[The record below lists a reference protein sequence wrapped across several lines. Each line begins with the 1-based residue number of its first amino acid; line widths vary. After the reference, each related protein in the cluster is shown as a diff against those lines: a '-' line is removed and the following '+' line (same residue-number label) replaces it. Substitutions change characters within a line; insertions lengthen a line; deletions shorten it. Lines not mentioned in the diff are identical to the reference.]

1 MKRERN
7 IFAVCDLEVE
17 YAYHFMEYLSKKK
30 NIPFE
35 IRVFTSV
42 DTLLGF
48 VKEQEIELLL
58 ISEKAMCQEIQ
69 EEKIGQIMI
78 LSEGVSGIYSEAYP
92 SIYKY
97 QSSNQVIREAL
108 TCYGEGKKEME
119 KLPAV
124 QKKQVEILGV
134 YSPVGRTMKTT
145 FALTMG
151 QILAKRKAVLYMNLE
166 EYSGFEYLLEQTY
179 EQTMGD
185 LLYYLRQK
193 TPNWIMR
200 MSGMIQT
207 MNNLDFL
214 PPVFTPGDIQ
224 STTLEEWIEL
234 LQGIIDYSNYDIILL
249 DLGDGVSGLY
259 RFLDQCTKIYMPV
272 RNDPVSQAKITQF
285 ETILRTLNQG
295 EVLGK
300 IQKLKLP
307 YHRTT
312 HKGVNYLDDLVW
324 SELGDYVRELI
335 RKEGAVLQQEKKGK
349 GNEEWMEDSLQTSDR
364 NL

>member
-1 MKRERN
+1 MRRERDV
-7 IFAVCDLEVE
+7 FAVCDLEVE

-35 IRVFTSV
+35 VRVFTSV
-42 DTLLGF
+42 ETLLEF
-48 VKEQEIELLL
+48 AKENEIELLL
-58 ISEKAMCQEIQ
+58 ISEKAMGEEVQEQ
-69 EEKIGQIMI
+69 KIGQIMI
-78 LSEGVSGIYSEAYP
+78 LSEGLSSVRKEGYP

-108 TCYGEGKKEME
+108 TCYGEGKRE
-119 KLPAV
+119 KVQPFLV
-124 QKKQVEILGV
+124 QKKKVEILGV

-145 FALTMG
+145 FALTLG
-151 QILAKRKAVLYMNLE
+151 QLLAKKKAVLYLNLE

-193 TPNWIMR
+193 TSDWIVR
-200 MSGMIQT
+200 MNGMVRT

-224 STTLEEWIEL
+224 STTLEEWMCL
-234 LQGIIDYSNYDIILL
+234 LQGIVDYSNYETIIL
-249 DLGDGVSGLY
+249 DFGDGVSELY
-259 RFLDQCTKIYMPV
+259 RLLGQCNRIYMPV
-272 RNDPVSQAKITQF
+272 RSDPISQAKLTQF
-285 ETILRTLNQG
+285 ENILKTWDQG
-295 EVLGK
+295 AVLEK
-300 IQKLKLP
+300 VVKLKLP

-312 HKGVNYLDDLVW
+312 HKGVNCLDDLVW
-324 SELGDYVRELI
+324 SELGDFVRELI
-335 RKEGAVLQQEKKGK
+335 RKEEGK
-349 GNEEWMEDSLQTSDR
+349 EESGWKETSSLISDR

>member
-1 MKRERN
+1 M
-7 IFAVCDLEVE
+7 
-17 YAYHFMEYLSKKK
+17 
-30 NIPFE
+30 
-35 IRVFTSV
+35 
-42 DTLLGF
+42 G
-48 VKEQEIELLL
+48 
-58 ISEKAMCQEIQ
+58 
-69 EEKIGQIMI
+69 
-78 LSEGVSGIYSEAYP
+78 
-92 SIYKY
+92 
-97 QSSNQVIREAL
+97 
-108 TCYGEGKKEME
+108 

-259 RFLDQCTKIYMPV
+259 RFLEQCTKIYMPV

-295 EVLGK
+295 KVLGK

-335 RKEGAVLQQEKKGK
+335 RKEGVVLQQEKKGK
-349 GNEEWMEDSLQTSDR
+349 GNEEWMEDSLQMSDR